1 MVKADSVLARNDKRA
16 TLPLLAYVQTNQKAA
31 PCCPIMYR
39 IGSNVVKI
47 SRITTSDEVTPTVK
61 LTFWE
66 IFPPDSGDI
75 YLAFI

>member
-1 MVKADSVLARNDKRA
+1 M
-16 TLPLLAYVQTNQKAA
+16 
-31 PCCPIMYR
+31 
-39 IGSNVVKI
+39 VKI

>member
-1 MVKADSVLARNDKRA
+1 MPNVPHFLC
-16 TLPLLAYVQTNQKAA
+16 LLTCGNMQTNQKAA